1 MFYLGLYN
9 FPFLDPFHNKDPMVE
24 GNLEVFLNL
33 SAFCV
38 MAQENKFGFASA
50 LSDDDEEEIWEK
62 ECERGDFD

>member
-1 MFYLGLYN
+1 
-9 FPFLDPFHNKDPMVE
+9 MVE

-50 LSDDDEEEIWEK
+50 LSDDDEEEEIWER